1 MSEKISSRPHY
12 SIPLGEVENGV
23 VSISTEWQSYFDD
36 LDFSINLFLGDSL
49 VLEQYT
55 VATVPIASDNFLGII
70 GVTDEVGGATP
81 AWSDGTN
88 WLRFKDGAI
97 ITT

>member
-12 SIPLGEVENGV
+12 SIPIGTVEEGNV
-23 VSISTEWQSYFDD
+23 TIASEWQSYIDD
-36 LDFSINLFLGDSL
+36 LDFSINLFLGDSIAL
-49 VLEQYT
+49 PQYT
-55 VATVPIASDNFLGII
+55 VANVPPVADNLLGII

-81 AWSDGTN
+81 AWSNGTN
-88 WLRFKDGAI
+88 WLRFSDGAI

>member
-12 SIPLGEVENGV
+12 SIPFGTVENGV
-23 VSISTEWQSYFDD
+23 VTVADEWQSYVDD
-36 LDFSINLFLGDSL
+36 LDFSINLFLGDSIA
-49 VLEQYT
+49 LEQYT
-55 VATVPIASDNFLGII
+55 VATVPPVADNLLGII
-70 GVTDEVGGATP
+70 GITDEVGGATP